1 MKFYKCADCAK
12 LLAVIDDAK
21 CTPRCCGE
29 PMIELQANTTD
40 GAKEKHVPVYEV
52 SDGKVSVTVGSVEH
66 PMLDAHF
73 IDFVA
78 LRTKS
83 GCQVK
88 KLQSKSSTP
97 VKLPRP
103 SLPSS
108 PTTRS
113 SRSTSTATS
122 TVCGRRNTASLFSPG
137 FGRG

>member
-1 MKFYKCADCAK
+1 MMKFYKCTGCAK
-12 LLAVIDDAK
+12 LLSVIDDAK

-29 PMIELQANTTD
+29 PMIELVANTTD

-52 SDGKVSVTVGSVEH
+52 KAGKVSVTVGSVEH

-88 KLQSKSSTP
+88 KLHPGEAPKADFAI
-97 VKLPRP
+97 LPDDEVVAVYEYCN
-103 SLPSS
+103 LHGLWK
-108 PTTRS
+108 
-113 SRSTSTATS
+113 A
-122 TVCGRRNTASLFSPG
+122 
-137 FGRG
+137 